1 MTLAVPHA
9 QADTPGPHA
18 PPALTLAGVTYRY
31 PGSRSGVSD
40 IDLQVPSGT
49 IYGLLGANG
58 AGKTTLM
65 RLMLGL
71 LPPDRGQVRCFG
83 EEITRGS
90 RAVLARVASLIE
102 TPSLYQHLTA
112 REHLGVFRAYTG
124 APAARIDE
132 VLGIVGLSESAAI
145 VVNRFSLGMKQ
156 RLSLATALLH
166 DPALLVLDEP
176 TNGLDP
182 VGIVGMRELLVRL
195 CREHGKTVIVSSHLL
210 AEVEKTVTHVA
221 VVHQGRIRFDGPAS
235 DLSSAAGGAG
245 RVRLRVASP
254 AQALGV
260 LAGEAHAADEA
271 GGWIEL
277 AQAADADV
285 ARAIRSLAASGVDV
299 YETARRGGTL
309 EDDFLQL
316 LKEGGDAR

>member
-1 MTLAVPHA
+1 M
-9 QADTPGPHA
+9 ADALPDA
-18 PPALTLAGVTYRY
+18 PSSETGPALAMAGVSYRY
-31 PGSRSGVSD
+31 PGSDSGVSD
-40 IDLQVPSGT
+40 VTLTVPRGT

-71 LPPDRGQVRCFG
+71 LAPQRGEVRCLG
-83 EEITRGS
+83 QRLDGPS
-90 RAVLARVASLIE
+90 RAVLARVGSLIE

-112 REHLGVFRAYTG
+112 REHLSVFCAYTG
-124 APAARIDE
+124 APASRTGE
-132 VLGIVGLSESAAI
+132 VLETVGLTDAATR
-145 VVNRFSLGMKQ
+145 VVSRFSLGMKQ
-156 RLSLATALLH
+156 RLALATALLH

-182 VGIVGMRELLVRL
+182 VGIVGMRELLIRL
-195 CREHGKTVIVSSHLL
+195 CREHGKTVVVSSHLL

-235 DLSSAAGGAG
+235 ALSSAAGGGAL
-245 RVRLRVASP
+245 RLRVASP
-254 AQALGV
+254 AGAVQV
-260 LAGEAHAADEA
+260 LAGDTRVVDGA

-277 AQAADADV
+277 ARGGDADV
-285 ARAIRSLAASGVDV
+285 AGAIRRLVAAEVDI

-309 EDDFLQL
+309 EHDFLQL
-316 LKEGGDAR
+316 LREDRDAG